1 MNFIKRKYIKN
12 ALTVLIGSVLYAIGI
27 SLFLEP
33 NQLAPGGVSGIG
45 IMVSYVTPLSVGT
58 VALLLNIPLMIIGLI
73 KLGRAFFASTGVC
86 IVLTSLL
93 VDVFSLF
100 KPLTNDRL
108 LAAVSGGA
116 ILAIGLALIFKTGAT
131 TGGVDILIR
140 LLRLKFKHIKSGAI
154 MFVIDGTISLFSYF
168 VFRDFDIALYAVLS
182 LIVSSLV
189 MDIVLYG
196 GDEAKLAFIITEK
209 QDEIVKYILDNLDV
223 GASVLNATGAYS
235 KSFKHI
241 VLCATRKQLLPRLE
255 EIVLE
260 CDKDSFMIVTSASEI
275 YGEGFKEKMNLY

>member
-1 MNFIKRKYIKN
+1 MKFLKKKLIQN
-12 ALTVLIGSVLYAIGI
+12 AVMVVVGSVFYAVGI

-33 NQLAPGGVSGIG
+33 NNLAPGGVSGIG
-45 IMVSYVTPLSVGT
+45 IMVNYLTPLSVGAVT
-58 VALLLNIPLMIIGLI
+58 LILNIPLMIIGLI
-73 KLGRAFFASTGVC
+73 KLGRAFAVSTGIGVL
-86 IVLTSLL
+86 LTSVL
-93 VDVFSLF
+93 VDVFSLI
-100 KPLTNDRL
+100 KPITDDRL
-108 LAAVSGGA
+108 LASIAGGA
-116 ILAIGLALIFKTGAT
+116 ILAVGLALIFKTGAT
-131 TGGVDILIR
+131 TGGVDIVIR

-154 MFVIDGTISLFSYF
+154 MFMIDGTISLLSYF
-168 VFRDFDIALYAVLS
+168 VYRDFDIALYAVLS

-189 MDIVLYG
+189 MDLVLYG
-196 GDEAKLAFIITEK
+196 GDEAKLAFIVTEK
-209 QDEIVKYILDNLDV
+209 QDEIVKYVLDNLDI

-235 KSFKHI
+235 KSLKHI

>member
-1 MNFIKRKYIKN
+1 MKLLKKKFIQNVI
-12 ALTVLIGSVLYAIGI
+12 TVIIGSVLYAIGI

-33 NQLAPGGVSGIG
+33 NHLAPGGVSGIG
-45 IMVSYVTPLSVGT
+45 IMVNHLIPLSVGA
-58 VALLLNIPLMIIGLI
+58 VSIILNIPLMIIGLI
-73 KLGRAFFASTGVC
+73 KLGRAFAASTGVC
-86 IVLTSLL
+86 ILLTSVL
-93 VDVFSLF
+93 VDVFSLI

-108 LAAVSGGA
+108 LAAIAGGA
-116 ILAIGLALIFKTGAT
+116 LLAVGLALIFKTGAT
-131 TGGVDILIR
+131 TGGIDIVIR
-140 LLRLKFKHIKSGAI
+140 LLRLKFKHIKSGSI
-154 MFVIDGTISLFSYF
+154 MFIIDGTISLLSYF

-182 LIVSSLV
+182 LVVSSLV

-196 GDEAKLAFIITEK
+196 SDEAKLAFIVTEK
-209 QDEIVKYILDNLDV
+209 QDEIVKYILDNLDI

-235 KSFKHI
+235 KSLKHI

-260 CDKDSFMIVTSASEI
+260 CDKDSFMIVTSANEI

>member
-1 MNFIKRKYIKN
+1 MKFLKKKLIQN
-12 ALTVLIGSVLYAIGI
+12 AIMVVVGSVFYAVGI

-33 NQLAPGGVSGIG
+33 NNLAPGGVSGIG
-45 IMVSYVTPLSVGT
+45 IMVNYLTPLSVGAVT
-58 VALLLNIPLMIIGLI
+58 LILNIPLMIIGLI
-73 KLGRAFFASTGVC
+73 KLGRAFAVSTGIGVL
-86 IVLTSLL
+86 LTSVL
-93 VDVFSLF
+93 VDVFSLI
-100 KPLTNDRL
+100 KPITDDRL
-108 LAAVSGGA
+108 LASIAGGA
-116 ILAIGLALIFKTGAT
+116 ILAVGLALIFKTGAT
-131 TGGVDILIR
+131 TGGVDIVIR

-154 MFVIDGTISLFSYF
+154 MFMIDGTISLLSYF
-168 VFRDFDIALYAVLS
+168 VYRDFDIALYAVLS

-189 MDIVLYG
+189 MDLVLYG
-196 GDEAKLAFIITEK
+196 GDEAKLAFIVTEK
-209 QDEIVKYILDNLDV
+209 QDEIVKYVLDNLDI

-235 KSFKHI
+235 KSLKHI

>member
-1 MNFIKRKYIKN
+1 MKFLKKKLIQN
-12 ALTVLIGSVLYAIGI
+12 AVMVVVGSVFYAVGI

-33 NQLAPGGVSGIG
+33 NNLAPGGVSGIG
-45 IMVSYVTPLSVGT
+45 IMVNYLTPLSVGAVT
-58 VALLLNIPLMIIGLI
+58 LILNIPLMIIGLI
-73 KLGRAFFASTGVC
+73 KLGRAFAVSTGIGVL
-86 IVLTSLL
+86 LTSVL
-93 VDVFSLF
+93 VDIFSLI
-100 KPLTNDRL
+100 KPITDDRL
-108 LAAVSGGA
+108 LASIAGGA
-116 ILAIGLALIFKTGAT
+116 ILAVGLALIFKTGAT
-131 TGGVDILIR
+131 TGGVDIVIR

-154 MFVIDGTISLFSYF
+154 MFMIDGTISLLSYF
-168 VFRDFDIALYAVLS
+168 VYRDFDIALYAVLS

-189 MDIVLYG
+189 MDLVLYG
-196 GDEAKLAFIITEK
+196 GDEAKLAFIVTEK
-209 QDEIVKYILDNLDV
+209 QDEIVKYVLDNLDI

-235 KSFKHI
+235 KSLKHI

>member
-1 MNFIKRKYIKN
+1 MKFLKKKLIQN
-12 ALTVLIGSVLYAIGI
+12 AVMVVVGSVFYAVGI

-33 NQLAPGGVSGIG
+33 NNLAPGGVSGIG
-45 IMVSYVTPLSVGT
+45 IMVNYLTPLSVGAVT
-58 VALLLNIPLMIIGLI
+58 LILNITLMIIGLI
-73 KLGRAFFASTGVC
+73 KLGRAFAVSTGIGVL
-86 IVLTSLL
+86 LTSVL
-93 VDVFSLF
+93 VDVFSLI
-100 KPLTNDRL
+100 KPITDDRL
-108 LAAVSGGA
+108 LASIAGGA
-116 ILAIGLALIFKTGAT
+116 ILAVGLALIFKTGAT
-131 TGGVDILIR
+131 TGGVVIVIR

-154 MFVIDGTISLFSYF
+154 MFMIDGTISLLSYF
-168 VFRDFDIALYAVLS
+168 VYRDFDIALYAVLS

-189 MDIVLYG
+189 MDLVLYG
-196 GDEAKLAFIITEK
+196 GDEAKLAFIVTEK
-209 QDEIVKYILDNLDV
+209 QDEIVKYVLDNLDI

-235 KSFKHI
+235 KSLKHI

>member
-1 MNFIKRKYIKN
+1 MKFLKKKLIQN
-12 ALTVLIGSVLYAIGI
+12 AVMVVVGSVFYAVGI

-33 NQLAPGGVSGIG
+33 NNLAPGGVSGIG
-45 IMVSYVTPLSVGT
+45 IMVNYLTPLSVGAVT
-58 VALLLNIPLMIIGLI
+58 LILNIPLMIIGLI
-73 KLGRAFFASTGVC
+73 KLGRAFAVSTGIGVL
-86 IVLTSLL
+86 LTSVL
-93 VDVFSLF
+93 VDVFSLI
-100 KPLTNDRL
+100 KPITDDRL
-108 LAAVSGGA
+108 LASIAGGA
-116 ILAIGLALIFKTGAT
+116 ILAVGLALIFKTGAT
-131 TGGVDILIR
+131 TGGVVIVIR

-154 MFVIDGTISLFSYF
+154 MFMIDGTISLLSYF
-168 VFRDFDIALYAVLS
+168 VYRDFDIALYAVLS

-189 MDIVLYG
+189 MDLVLYG
-196 GDEAKLAFIITEK
+196 GDEAKLAFIVTEK
-209 QDEIVKYILDNLDV
+209 QDEIVKYVLDNLDI

-235 KSFKHI
+235 KSLKHI